1 MEGVKD
7 KPLLLQPLDPALL
20 GGTEIVLV
28 LLLQDESPSLN
39 ELSPSARTFPHQRS
53 AIEERK
59 RESNSQTEQHQRRW
73 GFDRRFRA
81 GNRKH

>member
-53 AIEERK
+53 AI
-59 RESNSQTEQHQRRW
+59 S
-73 GFDRRFRA
+73 DRRAKARIKLSNGTTSAALGF
-81 GNRKH
+81 